1 MSTTGSGAS
10 LSVLDQRLEAH
21 FAALRSERDEEAG
34 SELPVFA
41 LEHGLSELELSL
53 LSTAVREA
61 VGRGH
66 LPIIAS
72 LPFVVYAAEVG
83 YDYSGDEYWQTFG
96 QRTPGWSEIEDRDFI
111 RRGFQRFASRFR
123 GAIPVGPWAQ
133 HFSIICWPITHAVLP
148 TDLQHQLVRLIFEY
162 RSGLTGD
169 LLADPPALG
178 RRLAARTSH
187 YSSRF
192 RYFAQNTALLGQ
204 VAAALLSPENEA
216 SPYLLDSTLQRIANS
231 LSTHHQAREWLR
243 DAKATANRVRTSG
256 FRRTSPASASA
267 SAGQSIE
274 RLTRAVDP
282 EVLVQLSEEGWA
294 AYLRLPDLSV
304 LAEQLPDLH
313 EQLSH
318 TRVRLAGRASPLAR
332 GRLLVGDQRV
342 PLEEWPDHRT
352 PLLQLDGDSMEP
364 ANQLLADQCVLSP
377 GPAWLFKIREPGLA
391 TEVRGKVVRPG
402 FAYVLLVRANLPTE
416 SRPSWVTPAPCA
428 TAGVSAFAVQ
438 APTVLDDQDSAA
450 LASIGIGVLADIS
463 VRPAGIIPAEWDG
476 EGGVTSLMGDDV
488 VIAIESGR
496 AVTRCIVR
504 LDGEPQLL
512 DWPSGQPE
520 LLLGLTDLGAG
531 VHTVDVALL
540 SDEADGAVAE
550 GSLSIAVRT
559 APSPSSGGTPRAG
572 LILLA
577 DPPAPAMGDVWE
589 GRAPIELLGPVGAEV
604 TLTATLEGI
613 RGTVL
618 AKDKVKLQTPLDPVA
633 WSAAPARQLRSSKV
647 LQDHYDEADVLILTA
662 SSPQLGSVELRCER
676 EFSPLRWVVR
686 HDRTGPYARLVDNT
700 EGNSAEVTRFAFAS
714 PATPEPVDPG
724 GTALTMLRWPAG
736 GLLRARANDSQAL
749 VIMPPHVHGD
759 LGELREALATPEV
772 PIGPRTATEMLSLMD
787 LCTQW
792 ATASL
797 PGDPF
802 AEYERRSVL
811 RALTAALV
819 SVAAGSRWSHLEQRG
834 GRSDSYV
841 FQDLRDGVGME
852 DYQRSIADAISR
864 RLAGWHALVPEKRA
878 HEFGAVLATL
888 SYRTHV
894 RDGAA
899 RVAEFLLRAA
909 SDPSSLE
916 SWPADDKASLVE
928 QVLVSPML
936 IRAARFVVL
945 GIHLDSDDDSGS
957 TYRGWSWV

>member
-1 MSTTGSGAS
+1 M
-10 LSVLDQRLEAH
+10 LHQRLEAH
-21 FAALRSERDEEAG
+21 FDALRSERDEEAG

-41 LEHGLSELELSL
+41 LEHGLSELELSQ

-66 LPIIAS
+66 LPLIAS

-83 YDYSGDEYWQTFG
+83 YDYSGDEYWQTFS
-96 QRTPGWSEIEDRDFI
+96 QQTPGWSKIEDRDFI
-111 RRGFQRFASRFR
+111 RQGFQLFASRFR
-123 GAIPVGPWAQ
+123 GAMPVGPWARQ
-133 HFSIICWPITHAVLP
+133 FSIICWPITHAVLP
-148 TDLQHQLVRLIFEY
+148 TDLQQQLVRLIFEY
-162 RSGLTGD
+162 RTGLTGD
-169 LLADPPALG
+169 LLADPSALG
-178 RRLAARTSH
+178 RCLAARTNH

-192 RYFAQNTALLGQ
+192 RYFAQNTTLLGQ
-204 VAAALLSPENEA
+204 VAAALLSPENEP
-216 SPYLLDSTLQRIANS
+216 SPYLLDSTLQRIVSS
-231 LSTHHQAREWLR
+231 LSAHHQAREWLR

-256 FRRTSPASASA
+256 FRRTSPANASTSAE
-267 SAGQSIE
+267 QPIE
-274 RLTRAVDP
+274 RLSRAADP
-282 EVLVQLSEEGWA
+282 GVLVQLSEQGWA
-294 AYLRLPDLSV
+294 AYLQLPDLSV

-318 TRVRLAGRASPLAR
+318 TRIRLAGRASPLAR
-332 GRLLVGDQRV
+332 GRLLIGDQRGTK
-342 PLEEWPDHRT
+342 LEEWPDHRT
-352 PLLQLDGDSMEP
+352 PLLQLDGDSMGP
-364 ANQLLADQCVLSP
+364 ANRLLADQCVLSP
-377 GPAWLFKIREPGLA
+377 GPAWLFKVREPGLA

-402 FAYVLLVRANLPTE
+402 FAYVLLVRATLPTE
-416 SRPSWVTPAPCA
+416 GRPSWVNPRPCA

-438 APTVLDDQDSAA
+438 APAVIDDQDSAA

-496 AVTRCIVR
+496 AVTRCIVL
-504 LDGEPQLL
+504 LDSEPQLL

-520 LLLGLTDLGAG
+520 ILLGLTDLGAG

-572 LILLA
+572 LMLLA

-618 AKDKVKLQTPLDPVA
+618 ANDQVKLQTPLDPVA
-633 WSAAPARQLRSSKV
+633 WSAAPARQLRASKV
-647 LQDHYDEADVLILTA
+647 LQDHYDEADVLVLTA
-662 SSPQLGSVELRCER
+662 SSSQLGSVELRCER

-700 EGNSAEVTRFAFAS
+700 EGNSAEVTRFAFAT
-714 PATPEPVDPG
+714 PATPELVDPG
-724 GTALTMLRWPAG
+724 GTALTMLHWPAG
-736 GLLRARANDSQAL
+736 GLLRARTNDCQAL
-749 VIMPPHVHGD
+749 VIMPPYVHGD
-759 LGELREALATPEV
+759 LGELRETLATPEV
-772 PIGPRTATEMLSLMD
+772 PLGPRTATKMLSLMD
-787 LCTQW
+787 MCAQW

-802 AEYERRSVL
+802 AGYERRSVL
-811 RALTAALV
+811 CALTAALV

-834 GRSDSYV
+834 RRDDSYV

-852 DYQRSIADAISR
+852 DYQRRIADAISR
-864 RLAGWHALVPEKRA
+864 RLAAWHALDPEKRA
-878 HEFGAVLATL
+878 YEFGSVLATF

-894 RDGAA
+894 RDNAA

-928 QVLVSPML
+928 QVIVSPML
-936 IRAARFVVL
+936 IRAARFIVL

>member
-1 MSTTGSGAS
+1 M
-10 LSVLDQRLEAH
+10 LDQRLEAH
-21 FAALRSERDEEAG
+21 FAALRSKRDEEAG
-34 SELPVFA
+34 SEFPVFA

-53 LSTAVREA
+53 LATAVREA
-61 VGRGH
+61 VERRH

-72 LPFVVYAAEVG
+72 LPFVVYATEVG
-83 YDYSGDEYWQTFG
+83 YDYSGDEYWQTFS
-96 QRTPGWSEIEDRDFI
+96 QRTPGWSQIEDRDFI
-111 RRGFQRFASRFR
+111 RQGFQRFASRFR
-123 GAIPVGPWAQ
+123 GAMPVGPWAR

-148 TDLQHQLVRLIFEY
+148 TDLQQQLVRLIFEY
-162 RSGLTGD
+162 RTGLTGD

-192 RYFAQNTALLGQ
+192 RYFVQNTALLGQ
-204 VAAALLSPENEA
+204 VAAALLSPENEP
-216 SPYLLDSTLQRIANS
+216 SPYLVDSTLQRIVSS

-243 DAKATANRVRTSG
+243 DAKTTANRVRTSG
-256 FRRTSPASASA
+256 FRRTSPANASA
-267 SAGQSIE
+267 TGQSIE
-274 RLTRAVDP
+274 RLPRAAGP
-282 EVLVQLSEEGWA
+282 GVLVQLSEHGWA
-294 AYLRLPDLSV
+294 AYLQLPDLSV

-332 GRLLVGDQRV
+332 GRVLVGDQRV

-352 PLLQLDGDSMEP
+352 PLLQFDGDSMGP
-364 ANQLLADQCVLSP
+364 ANRLLADQCVLGP

-402 FAYVLLVRANLPTE
+402 FAYVLLLRANLPTE
-416 SRPSWVTPAPCA
+416 ARPSWVIPAPCA
-428 TAGVSAFAVQ
+428 TAGVSAFAIQ
-438 APTVLDDQDSAA
+438 APAVLDDQDSAA
-450 LASIGIGVLADIS
+450 LASLGIGVLADVS
-463 VRPAGIIPAEWDG
+463 VRPAGVIPAEWDG

-496 AVTRCIVR
+496 SVNRCIVR
-504 LDGEPQLL
+504 VDSEPQLL

-572 LILLA
+572 LVLLA
-577 DPPAPAMGDVWE
+577 DPPAPAIADVWE
-589 GRAPIELLGPVGAEV
+589 SRAPIELLGPVGAEV

-618 AKDKVKLQTPLDPVA
+618 AKEQIKLQTPLDPLA
-633 WSAAPARQLRSSKV
+633 WSGSPARQLRASKV
-647 LQDHYDEADVLILTA
+647 LQDHYDEADVLILKA
-662 SSPQLGSVELRCER
+662 SSSQLGSVELRCER

-736 GLLRARANDSQAL
+736 GLLCARANDCQAL

-772 PIGPRTATEMLSLMD
+772 PIGPRTATEMLSLMN
-787 LCTQW
+787 LCALW

-811 RALTAALV
+811 RALTATLV
-819 SVAAGSRWSHLEQRG
+819 SVAAGSRWSQLEQRG
-834 GRSDSYV
+834 RRNDSYV

-852 DYQRSIADAISR
+852 DYQRGIADAISR
-864 RLAGWHALVPEKRA
+864 RLAGWHALDPEKRA
-878 HEFGAVLATL
+878 HEFGSVLATF

-894 RDGAA
+894 RDDAA

-928 QVLVSPML
+928 HVIVSPML

-945 GIHLDSDDDSGS
+945 GIHLDSDDESGS
-957 TYRGWSWV
+957 TYRGWSWA

>member
-1 MSTTGSGAS
+1 MGATGSGAS

-21 FAALRSERDEEAG
+21 FVALRSERDDEAG

-61 VGRGH
+61 VERRH
-66 LPIIAS
+66 LPISVS

-83 YDYSGDEYWQTFG
+83 YDYSGDEYWQTFS

-111 RRGFQRFASRFR
+111 RQGFQRFASRFR

-133 HFSIICWPITHAVLP
+133 QFSIICWPITHAVLP
-148 TDLQHQLVRLIFEY
+148 TDLQQQLVRLIFEY
-162 RSGLTGD
+162 RTGLTGD
-169 LLADPPALG
+169 LLADPSALG

-192 RYFAQNTALLGQ
+192 RYFAQNTTLLGQ
-204 VAAALLSPENEA
+204 VAAALLSPENEP
-216 SPYLLDSTLQRIANS
+216 SPYLLDSTLQRIVSS
-231 LSTHHQAREWLR
+231 LSAHHQAREWLR
-243 DAKATANRVRTSG
+243 DAKTRANRVRTSG
-256 FRRTSPASASA
+256 FRRRSPANGSAN
-267 SAGQSIE
+267 AGQPIE
-274 RLTRAVDP
+274 HLPRATDP
-282 EVLVQLSEEGWA
+282 GVLVQRSEQGWA
-294 AYLRLPDLSV
+294 AYLQLPDLSM

-313 EQLSH
+313 EQLNH

-352 PLLQLDGDSMEP
+352 PLLQLEGDPMGP
-364 ANQLLADQCVLSP
+364 ANRLLANQCVLSP

-416 SRPSWVTPAPCA
+416 GRPSWVTPAPCA

-438 APTVLDDQDSAA
+438 APAVLDDQDSAA
-450 LASIGIGVLADIS
+450 LASIGIGMLADVS
-463 VRPAGIIPAEWDG
+463 VRPVGVIPAEWDG

-504 LDGEPQLL
+504 LDSEPQLL

-550 GSLSIAVRT
+550 GSLSIALRT

-572 LILLA
+572 LMLLA

-589 GRAPIELLGPVGAEV
+589 GRGPIELLGPVGAEV

-613 RGTVL
+613 RGSVL
-618 AKDKVKLQTPLDPVA
+618 AKDQVKLQTPLDPVA
-633 WSAAPARQLRSSKV
+633 WSATPARQLRASKV

-662 SSPQLGSVELRCER
+662 SSSQLGSVELRCER

-700 EGNSAEVTRFAFAS
+700 EGNSAEVTRYAFAS

-724 GTALTMLRWPAG
+724 GTALTMLRWPSG
-736 GLLRARANDSQAL
+736 GLLRARANDCQAL

-787 LCTQW
+787 LCAQW

-834 GRSDSYV
+834 KRSDSYV

-852 DYQRSIADAISR
+852 DYQRGIADAISR
-864 RLAGWHALVPEKRA
+864 RLASWHALDPEKRA
-878 HEFGAVLATL
+878 HEFGSLLATF

-894 RDGAA
+894 RDDAA
-899 RVAEFLLRAA
+899 WVAEFLLRAA

-936 IRAARFVVL
+936 IRAARFIVL